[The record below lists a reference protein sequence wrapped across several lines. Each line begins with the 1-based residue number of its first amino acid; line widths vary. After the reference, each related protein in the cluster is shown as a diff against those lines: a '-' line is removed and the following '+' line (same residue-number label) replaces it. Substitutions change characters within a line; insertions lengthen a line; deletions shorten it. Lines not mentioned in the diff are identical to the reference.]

1 MTITKKAYQSFKL
14 AMLSLLLMFIFS
26 AYPLTV
32 HADSAAGAIIDSLGR
47 GSTAGTSTIQKGI
60 SYTRT
65 GYLCYLLTKDGSTI
79 PGMIAKAFA
88 TPGCVLHDGT
98 VSIAKSRKGNYT
110 ADSFVGE
117 APWGCPPFGN
127 SDSYGNVT
135 TNEPTIKAWLATVAS
150 NGNPNAVNFVQDAW
164 GANAATKFKD
174 DEYVLV
180 IETMVNFQYSV
191 PDGSAGS
198 STDAGST
205 SGGMTKV
212 EAIAYIN
219 NLSNEELVKAARDAH
234 ASAYLD
240 HYDYYDNAI
249 NNYMA
254 GRASEI
260 RTEDGIRVID
270 VLTAKELRDS
280 SIDGMRSAVRLEMAT
295 RYTKGYVF
303 SLGSSSSGGRQYFGT
318 PILGTL
324 PNVLDYRITYIP
336 ECTSNWFASYT
347 NKAAAFAEYI
357 TAGKAGERAGFRPW
371 TGSTTEK
378 LTDGQVKEY
387 GVGLMV
393 ISAHDNITTD
403 ATHTW
408 DAENCGST
416 PGKAPEYIPTQ
427 EVIDSSLTDPT
438 LKCSY
443 TIIKAYRTLNTS
455 TYINDGVYTREDT
468 IGKILI
474 EDEPTYTVVDWFT
487 TSTPTATVGLSDAT
501 RWNESKSHASIMEQ
515 GNSSLASPI
524 TLPSAQKYLYVLLEC
539 THTSSPPTDANYT
552 LLE

>member
-1 MTITKKAYQSFKL
+1 MT
-14 AMLSLLLMFIFS
+14 
-26 AYPLTV
+26 
-32 HADSAAGAIIDSLGR
+32 
-47 GSTAGTSTIQKGI
+47 
-60 SYTRT
+60 
-65 GYLCYLLTKDGSTI
+65 
-79 PGMIAKAFA
+79 
-88 TPGCVLHDGT
+88 
-98 VSIAKSRKGNYT
+98 
-110 ADSFVGE
+110 
-117 APWGCPPFGN
+117 
-127 SDSYGNVT
+127 
-135 TNEPTIKAWLATVAS
+135 
-150 NGNPNAVNFVQDAW
+150 
-164 GANAATKFKD
+164 
-174 DEYVLV
+174 
-180 IETMVNFQYSV
+180 
-191 PDGSAGS
+191 
-198 STDAGST
+198 
-205 SGGMTKV
+205 
-212 EAIAYIN
+212 
-219 NLSNEELVKAARDAH
+219 
-234 ASAYLD
+234 
-240 HYDYYDNAI
+240 
-249 NNYMA
+249 
-254 GRASEI
+254 
-260 RTEDGIRVID
+260 
-270 VLTAKELRDS
+270 
-280 SIDGMRSAVRLEMAT
+280 T
-295 RYTKGYVF
+295 RYSHGYVF
-303 SLGSSSSGGRQYFGT
+303 SVGSTSSGGRQYFGT

-324 PNVLDYRITYIP
+324 PNVLDYRTTYIP

-427 EVIDSSLTDPT
+427 EVIDSALTDPT
-438 LKCSY
+438 LRCSY

>member
-1 MTITKKAYQSFKL
+1 
-14 AMLSLLLMFIFS
+14 MFIFS

-65 GYLCYLLTKDGSTI
+65 GYLCYLLTKDGNPI
-79 PGMIAKAFA
+79 PGMTAQAFRS
-88 TPGCVLHDGT
+88 PGCVLHDGT
-98 VSIAKSRKGNYT
+98 LSIAKSRKGNYT
-110 ADSFVGE
+110 ADSFVGD

-135 TNEPTIKAWLATVAS
+135 TNEPTIKAWLAAVAS

-198 STDAGST
+198 SSSGST
-205 SGGMTKV
+205 SGGMTKA
-212 EAIAYIN
+212 EAIAYID
-219 NLSNEELVKAARDAH
+219 NLPNDTLVQAARDAH

-240 HYDYYDNAI
+240 IYDYYDNAI
-249 NNYMA
+249 NNYMS

-260 RTEDGIRVID
+260 RTKDGFRVID
-270 VLTAKELRDS
+270 VLTAKEYRDNA
-280 SIDGMRSAVRLEMAT
+280 ITGMRSAVRLEMAT
-295 RYTKGYVF
+295 RYTNGYVF
-303 SLGSSSSGGRQYFGT
+303 SVGSTTSGGRQYFGT

-324 PNVLDYRITYIP
+324 PNVLDYRTTYIP

-416 PGKAPEYIPTQ
+416 PGKAPEYIPTPTT
-427 EVIDSSLTDPT
+427 SSLSR
-438 LKCSY
+438 SY
-443 TIIKAYRTLNTS
+443 TIIKAYRTLNTSTSSTS